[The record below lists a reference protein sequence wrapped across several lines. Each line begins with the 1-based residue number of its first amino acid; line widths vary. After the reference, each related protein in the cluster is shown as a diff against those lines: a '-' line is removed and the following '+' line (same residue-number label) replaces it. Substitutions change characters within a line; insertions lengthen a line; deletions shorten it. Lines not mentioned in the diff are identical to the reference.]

1 MAGARRCGA
10 GGIGGLA
17 HLLEEHGEAVE
28 WDVAHYWPG
37 RSLLEL
43 YRGEMSW
50 RELRVFLR
58 FLPPESATAR
68 ALYPKSKDD
77 LTHEYWSAPA
87 DRFFAATLI
96 DCLRESTFVQVKLH
110 GDQKKTRHLKPPK
123 PIPRPGVEPKNT
135 KVIRFGGRHGS
146 GQLAEVL
153 GRPAQAS

>member
-10 GGIGGLA
+10 GGIPGLA
-17 HLLEEHGEAVE
+17 QLLDEHGEAVE

-58 FLPPESATAR
+58 YLPPESHTAR
-68 ALYPKSKDD
+68 AIFPRDKAEEWWTPDRQLMASLVDSVR
-77 LTHEYWSAPA
+77 LTN
-87 DRFFAATLI
+87 FLM
-96 DCLRESTFVQVKLH
+96 VKLH
-110 GDQKKTRHLKPPK
+110 GDPKKTRSLKPPK

-135 KVIRFGGRHGS
+135 KVIRFGGKHGS
-146 GQLAEVL
+146 GAAQLAEVF